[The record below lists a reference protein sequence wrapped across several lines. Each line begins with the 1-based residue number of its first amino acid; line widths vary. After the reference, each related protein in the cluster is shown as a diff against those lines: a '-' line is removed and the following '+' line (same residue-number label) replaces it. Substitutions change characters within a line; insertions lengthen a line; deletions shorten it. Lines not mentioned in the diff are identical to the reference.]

1 MEMMSESSMAIGML
15 VGMFSGIFYGTGYSI
30 AYGGVNQALKTLK
43 IYIPKGSASKDEIER
58 AIDIIEEGK
67 AIWLCRVDDDGETWE
82 YDYGFYEEHAER
94 HGYFYIRDSRKEDD
108 EPPES
113 YVISIGFFEY
123 NRLFGFMP
131 GGDTHEAED

>member
-1 MEMMSESSMAIGML
+1 MEMMSESSMAAGML
-15 VGMFSGIFYGTGYSI
+15 VGMFSGVFSHVGCSI
-30 AYGGVNQALKTLK
+30 TYDGPNEALKALR
-43 IYIPKGSASKDEIER
+43 IYIPKDSASRDEIER

-67 AIWLCRVDDDGETWE
+67 AIWLYRIDDDGSEWE
-82 YDYGFYEEHAER
+82 YDYGFYDGKADM
-94 HGYFYIRDSRKEDD
+94 HGHFYIRDCRKEDD

>member
-1 MEMMSESSMAIGML
+1 MMSESSMAAGML
-15 VGMFSGIFYGTGYSI
+15 VGMFSR
-30 AYGGVNQALKTLK
+30 
-43 IYIPKGSASKDEIER
+43 DEIKR

-67 AIWLCRVDDDGETWE
+67 AIWLYRIDDDGSDWE
-82 YDYGFYEEHAER
+82 YDYGFYDGKADM
-94 HGYFYIRDSRKEDD
+94 HGHFYIRDSRKEDD

-131 GGDTHEAED
+131 GGDTHEDED

>member
-1 MEMMSESSMAIGML
+1 MEMMSESSMAAGML
-15 VGMFSGIFYGTGYSI
+15 VGMFSGVFSHVGCSI
-30 AYGGVNQALKTLK
+30 TYDGPNEALKALRS
-43 IYIPKGSASKDEIER
+43 YIPKDSAARDEIER

-67 AIWLCRVDDDGETWE
+67 AIWLYRIDDDGSEWE
-82 YDYGFYEEHAER
+82 YDYGFYDGKADM
-94 HGYFYIRDSRKEDD
+94 HGHFYIRDSRKEDD

-131 GGDTHEAED
+131 GGDTHEAEN

>member
-1 MEMMSESSMAIGML
+1 MMSESSMAIGML
-15 VGMFSGIFYGTGYSI
+15 VGMFSGVFSRTGYSI
-30 AYGGVNQALKTLK
+30 ICDGPNEALKALR
-43 IYIPKGSASKDEIER
+43 IYIPKDSASRDEIER

-67 AIWLCRVDDDGETWE
+67 AIWLYRIDNDGSEWE
-82 YDYGFYEEHAER
+82 YDYGFYDGKADM
-94 HGYFYIRDSRKEDD
+94 HGHFYIRDSRKEDD

-131 GGDTHEAED
+131 GGENEAEN

>member
-1 MEMMSESSMAIGML
+1 MAAGML

-30 AYGGVNQALKTLK
+30 AYGGVNQALKLLK
-43 IYIPKGSASKDEIER
+43 IYIPKGSASKDEIKR
-58 AIDIIEEGK
+58 AIDIIEEGR

-108 EPPES
+108 EPPEAF
-113 YVISIGFFEY
+113 VCLIGFMGHK
-123 NRLFGFMP
+123 RLFRIQLR
-131 GGDTHEAED
+131 GDTHEAEN

>member
-1 MEMMSESSMAIGML
+1 MMSESSMAIGML
-15 VGMFSGIFYGTGYSI
+15 VGMFSGVFSHVDCSI
-30 AYGGVNQALKTLK
+30 TYDGPNEALKALR
-43 IYIPKGSASKDEIER
+43 IYIPKDSVSREEIER

-67 AIWLCRVDDDGETWE
+67 AIWLYRIDDDGSEWE
-82 YDYGFYEEHAER
+82 YDYGFYDGKADM
-94 HGYFYIRDSRKEDD
+94 HGHFYIRDSRKEDD

-131 GGDTHEAED
+131 GGEHDEAEN

>member
-15 VGMFSGIFYGTGYSI
+15 VGMFSGVFSRTGYSI
-30 AYGGVNQALKTLK
+30 IRDGPNEALKALR
-43 IYIPKGSASKDEIER
+43 IYIPKDSASRDEIER

-67 AIWLCRVDDDGETWE
+67 AIWLYRIDDDGSEWE
-82 YDYGFYEEHAER
+82 YDYGFYDGKADM
-94 HGYFYIRDSRKEDD
+94 HGHFYIRDSRKEND

-131 GGDTHEAED
+131 GGEHDEAEN

>member
-1 MEMMSESSMAIGML
+1 MKMMSESSMAVGML
-15 VGMFSGIFYGTGYSI
+15 VGMFSGVFYGTGYSI
-30 AYGGVNQALKTLK
+30 AYGGANQALKTLK

-67 AIWLCRVDDDGETWE
+67 AIWLYRIDDDGSEWE
-82 YDYGFYEEHAER
+82 YDYGFYDEKAGM
-94 HGYFYIRDSRKEDD
+94 HGHFYIRDSRKEND

-131 GGDTHEAED
+131 GGDAHEAEN

>member
-1 MEMMSESSMAIGML
+1 MSESSMAIGML
-15 VGMFSGIFYGTGYSI
+15 VGMFSGVFSHVGCSI
-30 AYGGVNQALKTLK
+30 TYDGPNEALKALR
-43 IYIPKGSASKDEIER
+43 IYIPKDSASRDEIER

-67 AIWLCRVDDDGETWE
+67 AIWLYRIDDDGSEWE
-82 YDYGFYEEHAER
+82 YDYGFYDGKADM
-94 HGYFYIRDSRKEDD
+94 HGHFYIRDSRKEND

-131 GGDTHEAED
+131 GGDAHETEN

>member
-1 MEMMSESSMAIGML
+1 MEMMSESSMAVGML

-30 AYGGVNQALKTLK
+30 AYGGVNQALKLLK
-43 IYIPKGSASKDEIER
+43 IYIPKGSASRDEIER

-67 AIWLCRVDDDGETWE
+67 AIWLYRIDDDGSEWE
-82 YDYGFYEEHAER
+82 YDYGFYDGKADM
-94 HGYFYIRDSRKEDD
+94 HGHFYIRDSRKEDN

-113 YVISIGFFEY
+113 YVISIGFFEH

-131 GGDTHEAED
+131 GGGHDEAEN

>member
-1 MEMMSESSMAIGML
+1 MMSESSMAIGML
-15 VGMFSGIFYGTGYSI
+15 VGMFSGVFSRTGYSI
-30 AYGGVNQALKTLK
+30 ICDGPNGALKALR
-43 IYIPKGSASKDEIER
+43 IYIPKDSASRDEIER
-58 AIDIIEEGK
+58 AIDIIEEGR
-67 AIWLCRVDDDGETWE
+67 AIWLCRIDDDGETWE

-131 GGDTHEAED
+131 GGEHDEAEN

>member
-15 VGMFSGIFYGTGYSI
+15 AGMFSGIFYGTGYSI
-30 AYGGVNQALKTLK
+30 AYGGANQALKTLK
-43 IYIPKGSASKDEIER
+43 IYIPKGSASKDEIKR

-67 AIWLCRVDDDGETWE
+67 TIWLCRIDDDGETWE

-108 EPPES
+108 EPPEAF
-113 YVISIGFFEY
+113 VCLIGFMGHK
-123 NRLFGFMP
+123 RIFGYS
-131 GGDTHEAED
+131 